1 MFVVCNSVKVLYFN
15 EIIKIALSGRVSD
28 VCARDAFVRLDGRA
42 EAARGRVGGGWGNGR
57 DGRAGRNRQ
66 VKR

>member
-28 VCARDAFVRLDGRA
+28 VCVRVAFVRSDGGA
-42 EAARGRVGGGWGNGR
+42 GGWARGDGARWTGR
-57 DGRAGRNRQ
+57 TGRQ
-66 VKR
+66 VKG